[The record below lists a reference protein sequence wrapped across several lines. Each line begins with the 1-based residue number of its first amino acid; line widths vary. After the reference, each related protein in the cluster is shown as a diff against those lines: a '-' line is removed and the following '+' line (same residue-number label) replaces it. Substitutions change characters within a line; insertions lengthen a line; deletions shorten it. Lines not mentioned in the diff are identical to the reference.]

1 MQKTTLYFC
10 GELGLL
16 PRGRCCT
23 FCTTDYEAAKAH
35 EATHRGVTVQEYDK
49 WLQLYKD
56 VQDAGKNR
64 EIDDAHRSTFEQACA
79 LLHEFEEQHPAVSS
93 VIPFE
98 FRKEEP

>member
-23 FCTTDYEAAKAH
+23 FCTTNYEAAKAH
-35 EATHRGVTVQEYDK
+35 EAAHRGMTVQEYDE
-49 WLQLYKD
+49 WLRLYKE

-64 EIDDAHRSTFEQACA
+64 EIDDAHKSTFEQACA
-79 LLHEFEEQHPAVSS
+79 LLLEFEEQHPAVSS